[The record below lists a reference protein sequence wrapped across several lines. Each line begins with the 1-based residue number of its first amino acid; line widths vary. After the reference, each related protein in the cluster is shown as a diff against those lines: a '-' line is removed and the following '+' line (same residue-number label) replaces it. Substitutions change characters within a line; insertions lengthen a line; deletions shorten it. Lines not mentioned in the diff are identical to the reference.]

1 MDKKQAGACGA
12 GFIAALMYGG
22 AQLMTMESRLE
33 ALEGLHPELDGGEEL
48 EDTEPVAE
56 PEAVETTDPAPGED
70 ALELNEENE
79 CVAAEPVE

>member
-1 MDKKQAGACGA
+1 MDKKKIGACGA

-79 CVAAEPVE
+79 WVAAEPVE

>member
-1 MDKKQAGACGA
+1 MDKKKVGACGA

-33 ALEGLHPELDGGEEL
+33 ALEGLHPELDGGEEV

-79 CVAAEPVE
+79 WVAAEPVE

>member
-1 MDKKQAGACGA
+1 MDKKQVGACGA

-79 CVAAEPVE
+79 WVAAEPVE